1 MAKNLSAI
9 PANQFLSGMTNKKAV
24 YANEEGYIPA
34 VGTLPL
40 AYRGSPG
47 TSWTA
52 REYGD
57 NTERKTVLTLGSDVT
72 FPAVSG
78 AGNLQI
84 GLLTYTFPAVN
95 VAVGNGAVFV
105 GSMQAAS
112 GTGATPEVG
121 LGMALGSGASA
132 TLGATHKNVAGATSS
147 PTMTDLNSTSVTVG
161 DSVAIFGS
169 AASAPKLY
177 INLAANWAGA
187 DTITLKSGS
196 QIIFNWKPLDQLEQT
211 GYKN

>member
-1 MAKNLSAI
+1 MY
-9 PANQFLSGMTNKKAV
+9 NKQHAYLNDEK
-24 YANEEGYIPA
+24 YIPA
-34 VGTLPL
+34 VGMLPL
-40 AYRGSPG
+40 VYRGTAG

-52 REYGD
+52 LEYGSCS
-57 NTERKTVLTLGSDVT
+57 ERKTVLTLGSDVT

-84 GLLTYTFPAVN
+84 GLLAYTFPAIN
-95 VAVGNGAVFV
+95 VAVGSGAVFV
-105 GSMQAAS
+105 GRMQAAS
-112 GTGATPEVG
+112 GTAATPQFG

-132 TLGATHKNVAGATSS
+132 TLGATHKNVLGATSS
-147 PTMTDLNSTSVTVG
+147 PTMSDLNSTSNTIGDTV
-161 DSVAIFGS
+161 SVFGS

-177 INLAANWAGA
+177 INLAAAWAGA
-187 DTITLKSGS
+187 DTITLKSGA